1 LEAEYAIWPVWPSM
15 PATEEVLTMTPRCPS
30 ASAGS
35 VLAMAEAAMR
45 ITLKVPTRL
54 TAMTLLVAGQV
65 VRGARRARRS
75 ADAPADGPRN

>member
-1 LEAEYAIWPVWPSM
+1 
-15 PATEEVLTMTPRCPS
+15 MTPRCPS

-54 TAMTLLVAGQV
+54 TAMTLW
-65 VRGARRARRS
+65 
-75 ADAPADGPRN
+75 